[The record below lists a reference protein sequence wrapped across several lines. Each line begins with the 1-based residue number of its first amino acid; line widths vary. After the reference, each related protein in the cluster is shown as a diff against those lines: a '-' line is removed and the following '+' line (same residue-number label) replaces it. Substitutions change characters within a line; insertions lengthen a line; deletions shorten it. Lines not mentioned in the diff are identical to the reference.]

1 MNGLLN
7 IILVIEQDDEK
18 EEKKLHLRNVH
29 IIHKAIPSTVLGPQA
44 HIPNPANPVD
54 QALDP
59 PGTQQGS
66 VAAAVSVAVAVPAV
80 AVPAVAHPI
89 ETPDNVPITECS
101 NETWMQVILHDNR
114 LGHKSFG
121 QTWIVYST
129 EMALRAELLDS

>member
-1 MNGLLN
+1 MNVLHFYPF
-7 IILVIEQDDEK
+7 EK
-18 EEKKLHLRNVH
+18 HLRNVH

-89 ETPDNVPITECS
+89 ETPDNGVAVSMNSLFYIMEP
-101 NETWMQVILHDNR
+101 
-114 LGHKSFG
+114 
-121 QTWIVYST
+121 
-129 EMALRAELLDS
+129 ELIDD